1 MKQTLQ
7 FTKFCLCTFLSVLL
21 FSCSSAVIESG
32 TDTATIELTIPAL
45 VSGETET
52 SASRAVL
59 GYTGMTVSVTVDGSG
74 FDSFTKTFSAIL
86 NTYVVVL
93 TVPKGTGRTFTI
105 QAADT
110 AGTVYAEGS
119 TTADITDAA
128 TSLSVTL
135 APVVDNI
142 TDIYTQ
148 YDDTQGTT
156 SGIVSVIPIT
166 IEEAGMTLSVS
177 TNNVTFAF
185 SEADGT
191 VLSPTEKS
199 ANAGGDDIYYS
210 YTYTIET
217 EGKIYLLYTPTDS
230 TGYSIDVSNS

>member
-1 MKQTLQ
+1 MKQTARITGL
-7 FTKFCLCTFLSVLL
+7 CLCTLLPALL
-21 FSCSSAVIESG
+21 FSCRAAVMESG

-86 NTYVVVL
+86 NTYVVAL
-93 TVPKGTGRTFTI
+93 SVPKGTGRTFTV

-110 AGTVYAEGS
+110 AGTVYAKGS

-135 APVVDNI
+135 APVVDDTVESYSDYYNDDGGSTPGVVKIIEI
-142 TDIYTQ
+142 TDESKLPLY
-148 YDDTQGTT
+148 
-156 SGIVSVIPIT
+156 
-166 IEEAGMTLSVS
+166 IENESVS
-177 TNNVTFAF
+177 KVIT
-185 SEADGT
+185 EADGT
-191 VLSPTEKS
+191 ILQLTDTEEQGDYGNIYECS
-199 ANAGGDDIYYS
+199 VDTAGPF
-210 YTYTIET
+210 
-217 EGKIYLLYTPTDS
+217 YLIYTPTN
-230 TGYSIDVSNS
+230 SIEYYISIQIGT